1 MKLVSKLLQARET
14 DCPHLTPDP
23 MQLRQRLREQHDGR
37 DKAEAAPGIA
47 SREGPATRVVSPAVW
62 SPSVQ
67 HSLLTF
73 LLLATSFYRAVLVDL
88 LTSRSNDFFDFI
100 FGQLFSRKV
109 KGNLNGKAVGYE
121 ELHAHFRALR
131 ATYFAHTAD
140 GVLRFGPFLASSK
153 HGERDGYLAAASV
166 VASLAQDSAE
176 NHAAGQLHYNA
187 LMVTDTL
194 EVQWVEGK
202 AGESRR
208 ITRFDRT
215 TTRPV
220 RSP

>member
-1 MKLVSKLLQARET
+1 MHNMSATPFCYSSDSDCDDSMMVQSKQHQAS
-14 DCPHLTPDP
+14 P
-23 MQLRQRLREQHDGR
+23 
-37 DKAEAAPGIA
+37 IA
-47 SREGPATRVVSPAVW
+47 RVLP
-62 SPSVQ
+62 
-67 HSLLTF
+67 LE
-73 LLLATSFYRAVLVDL
+73 SFYRVVLVDL

-100 FGQLFSRKV
+100 FSQLFSRKV

-140 GVLRFGPFLASSK
+140 GVLRFGPFLASSN

-166 VASLAQDSAE
+166 VASLAQDTAE